1 MVGAMPGLVIAL
13 VAAVAIGLAGVVS
26 KMIRRR
32 SREDLAEAGPGDE
45 PGEPGSPLDRGPEG
59 IKL

>member
-1 MVGAMPGLVIAL
+1 MPSLVIAL
-13 VAAVAIGLAGVVS
+13 VAAIALGLAGLVS
-26 KMIRRR
+26 KMIRKH

>member
-1 MVGAMPGLVIAL
+1 MAGIVVAI
-13 VAAVAIGLAGVVS
+13 VAAVAIGLAGAIS
-26 KMIRRR
+26 KMIRNRA
-32 SREDLAEAGPGDE
+32 REDLAEAGPGDE

>member
-1 MVGAMPGLVIAL
+1 MPGLVIAA
-13 VAAVAIGLAGVVS
+13 VAAIALGLAGLVS
-26 KMIRRR
+26 KIIRNR
-32 SREDLAEAGPGDE
+32 SREDLAEAGSGDE